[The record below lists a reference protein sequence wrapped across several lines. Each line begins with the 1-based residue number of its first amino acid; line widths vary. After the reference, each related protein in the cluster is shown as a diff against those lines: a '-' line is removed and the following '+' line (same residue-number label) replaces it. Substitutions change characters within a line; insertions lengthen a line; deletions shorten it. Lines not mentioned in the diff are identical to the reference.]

1 MVLSFHQKLLF
12 QGGIKAVVWTDV
24 IQTIVMIGAL
34 ILVVVKGTAEIGGLG
49 VLIERN
55 LASGRIEP
63 PK

>member
-1 MVLSFHQKLLF
+1 M
-12 QGGIKAVVWTDV
+12 WTDV
-24 IQTIVMIGAL
+24 IQTIIMIGAL